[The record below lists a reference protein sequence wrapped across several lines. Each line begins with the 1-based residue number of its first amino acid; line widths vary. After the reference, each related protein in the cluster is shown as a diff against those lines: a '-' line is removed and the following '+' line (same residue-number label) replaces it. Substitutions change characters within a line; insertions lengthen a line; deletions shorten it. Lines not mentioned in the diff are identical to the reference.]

1 MLNNKEYCFNI
12 SSINEEEIID
22 TLIDKMLLDTSISIR
37 ECFDN
42 YLRDIDPGDTYE
54 TIGSDRAL
62 IDEYN
67 YIKFIIYKNI
77 DLILFNTLERYIY
90 KFTPKSKFINLRRDL
105 VEDIIKDE
113 TGFRYN
119 RSIEAKLKNIYEKF
133 EYHMNVTANSRLDE
147 LKDTLQPYK
156 DAIEYYIK
164 NNYYNDFTEKEL
176 RCMGDVVDLVYSNI
190 EVIKKRGCEPEIKD
204 ILDLLNNTN
213 KIGIYDFISGSLIE
227 EIDFKSYS
235 VTLKEIEL
243 IIKEDRKKNILLKKV
258 CKIEENKIY
267 TYGMVD

>member
-12 SSINEEEIID
+12 NSINEEEIIE

-42 YLRDIDPGDTYE
+42 YLRDRDPGDTYE
-54 TIGSDRAL
+54 IIGSNRIL

-67 YIKFIIYKNI
+67 YIKFILYKNI

-90 KFTPKSKFINLRRDL
+90 KFIPKSKFINLRRDL
-105 VEDIIKDE
+105 VDDIIKDE
-113 TGFRYN
+113 TRFRYN
-119 RSIEAKLKNIYEKF
+119 LSIEEKLKNIYKKF
-133 EYHMNVTANSRLDE
+133 EYHMNITANSRLDE

-156 DAIEYYIK
+156 DTIEYCIK
-164 NNYYNDFTEKEL
+164 NNDYNNFTEKEL
-176 RCMGDVVDLVYSNI
+176 RYMEEVIDLVYSNI
-190 EVIKKRGCEPEIKD
+190 EMIKKRGCEPEIKD

-227 EIDFKSYS
+227 EIDFKSYT
-235 VTLKEIEL
+235 VTLRDIEL
-243 IIKEDRKKNILLKKV
+243 IIEEDRKRNILLKKV

-267 TYGMVD
+267 TYGMVH